1 MNSLNMDTKERRF
14 EADIEDYF
22 LRHGFQKLSP
32 LSYDLEK
39 NFFVNTLIDFISSS
53 QPKEW
58 ERYQRYYGDNSA
70 DKLIRRLTDEI
81 RNRGL
86 IDVLKKGIKDMGVDL
101 KLCFFKPESD
111 LNPDL
116 ITLYK
121 KNVFGITR
129 QFKYSK
135 LNENAIDIVLSLN
148 GIPLF
153 ALELKDQLT
162 GQTYENAIEQWK
174 TDRDPKEEIF
184 KFNNRIL
191 AYFAVDLYEVWMTTE
206 LKGEKTYFLPFNQGS
221 NGAGNPGGKGNPP
234 SKDGYATSYLW
245 ERVLAKDS
253 LLDLIRRFI
262 TVIEEKS
269 EVTNKDGTSKIV
281 TSRKLIFPRYHQYDV
296 VHKVLEDVKEKGS
309 GTNYLIEHSA
319 GSGKSN
325 SIAWIAYR
333 LASVFDKDEKPIFD
347 TVIVVTNRI
356 VLDSQ
361 LQDTINS
368 FDHKVGLVEAITQ
381 QKGSRGLRDAIN
393 DKRKIIICTIQ
404 KFLFAYK
411 EFDQLSGRKFAIII
425 DEAHQGQSGE
435 SARTLR
441 KSLID
446 KNKELE
452 NYKEEE
458 GLTIDDIDEG
468 DKLLDEIIA
477 QGHHDNQ
484 SFFVFTAT
492 PINKTLELFGT
503 LKDGKKVSFH
513 VYSMRQ
519 AIEEGFIL
527 DVLANYTTINQAFKI
542 AKTSEDN
549 PQLLE
554 EKASRALFAYYKTH
568 EFTINSKV
576 DLIMDNFLNN
586 GRYKINGH
594 GKAMV
599 VTSSRHNAVR
609 YYFAIKEYIKQHP
622 EKCKGCNVLVAFSG
636 EVKFDDDPNKY
647 VEVEMNKD
655 SEGHFI
661 NSDKKFRK
669 AFRSDDFNI
678 MVVANKYQTGY
689 DEPYLHSM
697 YVDKKLRGVNAVQ
710 TLSRLNRTCY
720 GKNDTFVL
728 DFENTDEEI
737 KKSFQP
743 FYETT
748 ELKGTTDV
756 NYVYDLRQKLKDF
769 MLFSDQEADE
779 FNKIMSEVGDTKKQ
793 DSKALGKITSLLK
806 PVVDRYSDLDLDKR
820 NKARDTM
827 LKFTR
832 AYGFITQL
840 VRIDDK
846 ELFKDYLFVSH
857 LFRLLPRNKVD
868 IIDITDKIKLE
879 YASLKESFK
888 GAIILD
894 KQAGEVKPQG
904 FKPSITKQK
913 KVDVLSRIVD
923 KVNDRYGEGLSEAD
937 KVALTSVSNMLMDD
951 PEIKKNLTRYAQDN
965 NPDMFIKSIFPEK
978 FNQILVQCYLSNDEA
993 FKKLME
999 NQEFQKSV
1007 MNIMAQEFYKELREK

>member
-484 SFFVFTAT
+484 SFFAFTAT

-503 LKDGKKVSFH
+503 LKDGKKVPFH

-622 EKCKGCNVLVAFSG
+622 KKCKGCNVLVAFSG

-655 SEGHFI
+655 SEGRFI

-1007 MNIMAQEFYKELREK
+1007 MNIMAQEFYKELRKK

>member
-458 GLTIDDIDEG
+458 VLTIDDIDEG

-484 SFFVFTAT
+484 SFFAFTAT

-503 LKDGKKVSFH
+503 LKDGKKVPFH

-622 EKCKGCNVLVAFSG
+622 KKCKGCNVLVAFSG

-655 SEGHFI
+655 SEGRFI

-965 NPDMFIKSIFPEK
+965 NSDMFIKSIFPEK

>member
-484 SFFVFTAT
+484 SFFAFTAT

>member
-458 GLTIDDIDEG
+458 VLTIDDIDEG

-484 SFFVFTAT
+484 SFFAFTAT

-503 LKDGKKVSFH
+503 LKDGKKVPFH

-622 EKCKGCNVLVAFSG
+622 KKCKECNVLVAFSG

-655 SEGHFI
+655 SEGRFI

-951 PEIKKNLTRYAQDN
+951 PKIKKNLTRYAQDN
-965 NPDMFIKSIFPEK
+965 NSDMFIKSIFPEK

>member
-1 MNSLNMDTKERRF
+1 MNSLNMDIKERRF

-206 LKGEKTYFLPFNQGS
+206 LKGEKTYFLPFNQSS

-281 TSRKLIFPRYHQYDV
+281 TSRKLIFPLYHQYDV

-484 SFFVFTAT
+484 SFFAFTAT

-503 LKDGKKVSFH
+503 LKDGKKVPFH

-655 SEGHFI
+655 SEGRFI

-689 DEPYLHSM
+689 DEPHLHSM

-1007 MNIMAQEFYKELREK
+1007 MNIMAQEFYKELRKK

>member
-484 SFFVFTAT
+484 SFFAFTAT

-503 LKDGKKVSFH
+503 LKDGKKVPFH

-1007 MNIMAQEFYKELREK
+1007 MNIMAQEFYKELRKK